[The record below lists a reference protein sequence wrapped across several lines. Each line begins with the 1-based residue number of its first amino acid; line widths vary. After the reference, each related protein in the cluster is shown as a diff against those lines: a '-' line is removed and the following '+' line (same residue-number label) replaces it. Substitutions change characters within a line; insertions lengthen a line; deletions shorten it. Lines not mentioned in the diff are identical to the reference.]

1 MLNGACH
8 YGEHMGYFKM
18 KFLFTQDANQMKS
31 EANWF
36 CEYVVTITS
45 KTELSSVW
53 ILKKNDHHVIILIVP
68 QEKVGRH
75 KMLIL

>member
-45 KTELSSVW
+45 KTELSIVS
-53 ILKKNDHHVIILIVP
+53 IITATIVP
-68 QEKVGRH
+68 H
-75 KMLIL
+75 KKQLKSGET